1 MSFITLILPNKFQ
14 ILCVLIY
21 EKMRNI
27 LSRLLLYFL
36 FVFILFCFNKIV
48 SAFGF
53 SLSFLKCLL
62 TAGLFNRALLE
73 NRGRFFFSTDTKAVA
88 VLLGSVRLHKGEEL
102 QNCSEHKMSFFPLLC
117 FFFWSC
123 SFFVVMRN
131 TKHCQ

>member
-21 EKMRNI
+21 EEMRNI

-73 NRGRFFFSTDTKAVA
+73 DCGRFFFSTDTKAVA
-88 VLLGSVRLHKGEEL
+88 VLLGSVRLHRVK
-102 QNCSEHKMSFFPLLC
+102 NCSEHKMSFFPLLWV
-117 FFFWSC
+117 FFWSC

-131 TKHCQ
+131 TMH